1 MITEF
6 AQRNIP
12 IATTEIRGTTMKIE
26 ALQYSQKDKDILI
39 FPMDP
44 HYIKRL
50 VKISDVSAGDKN
62 FQRPFDGRRVAEIKS
77 YILGKDKLYKK
88 GKDIYAKGYI
98 PNAIVVNLPS
108 QYKVER
114 KNNKVFI
121 HFPDKKE
128 FQKYKETIEIIDGQ
142 HRLLA
147 FDDDCKSQLGKE
159 KYAMCFVALVNLSNS
174 EKKEIFMVLNE
185 RQKTVDKNIL
195 LRHKK
200 LLNLLLDEEETRYDV
215 ITRLNAE
222 PDSPFCGKI
231 IMAGEKKVHGLKA
244 IQIDTVLDS
253 SKALGELIDSKGQ
266 ISEKAYKIF
275 KNYFLSWKTNFPS
288 AWFKAN
294 NTLTKMAGFRFMA
307 YLFPFVY
314 EILKSGKDFQVKAF
328 SKIIAKIK
336 TDDFNDEFDIKK
348 ADKFQNFQEQRG
360 IIRLATQLGKELR
373 EQFQDKEDDILV

>member
-1 MITEF
+1 
-6 AQRNIP
+6 
-12 IATTEIRGTTMKIE
+12 MKIE
-26 ALQYSQKDKDILI
+26 ALQYSQKDKDIYI
-39 FPMDP
+39 FSADP

-62 FQRPFDGRRVAEIKS
+62 FQRPFDERRVAEIKN
-77 YILGKDKLYKK
+77 YVLGKDKLYKK
-88 GKDIYAKGYI
+88 GKDVFAKGFV
-98 PNAIVVNLPS
+98 PNAIVLNLPGT
-108 QYKVER
+108 YKVE
-114 KNNKVFI
+114 KGKDKFYIN
-121 HFPDKKE
+121 FPDEKDIRK
-128 FQKYKETIEIIDGQ
+128 FKETIEIIDGQ

-147 FDDDCKSQLGKE
+147 FDEECKRLLGQE
-159 KYAMCFVALVNLSNS
+159 QYSMCFVALVNLSDS

-222 PDSPFCGKI
+222 PDSPFYGKVVI
-231 IMAGEKKVHGLKA
+231 GGEKILHGLKA
-244 IQIDTVLDS
+244 IQIDNELNS
-253 SKALGELIDSKGQ
+253 SKALEELIDSKGQ
-266 ISEKAYKIF
+266 ISEKSYRIF
-275 KNYFLSWKTNFPS
+275 KNYFLAWKQNFPS

-307 YLFPFVY
+307 YLFPFAY
-314 EILKSGKDFQVKAF
+314 EILKSGKNFKVEKF
-328 SKIIAKIK
+328 SKIIERIK
-336 TDDFNDEFDIKK
+336 ADEFNEDFDIKK
-348 ADKFQNFQEQRG
+348 AQKFQHFQERRG